1 MQDFTKIN
9 NKKRII
15 SYEHLN
21 KKYDLN
27 FSDYNFGFDW
37 EVFKDFVGDNYARY
51 FTSPTFF
58 KFVSAGRG
66 TNKTWNHLAEKLFFA
81 CNFTDASSNILRR
94 YANTHEDTTFG
105 DTINVCNYLYDKYG
119 IDIGPDNENGII
131 WPKNVKE
138 GVEIVF
144 PSGVRI
150 AFVGYANGNKIMGKV
165 GKGTGILSAWTDEM
179 IHAEEKE
186 ILTDKE
192 LDKRYNNLRVSMFR
206 SKILKVSYEKYTDEN
221 NNEQYNLDNPIAV
234 KELS

>member
-1 MQDFTKIN
+1 MQEFSKIN
-9 NKKRII
+9 NKKRIT

-37 EVFKDFVGDNYARY
+37 EVFKDFVGDSYARY
-51 FTSPTFF
+51 FTSPSFF

-66 TNKTWNHLAEKLFFA
+66 TNKTWNHLVEKLFFA
-81 CNFTDASSNILRR
+81 CNFTDASSVILRR

-119 IDIGPDNENGII
+119 IDIWPDNENGIV

-138 GVEIVF
+138 GGEIVF

-150 AFVGYANGNKIMGKV
+150 AFAGYAK
-165 GKGTGILSAWTDEM
+165 W
-179 IHAEEKE
+179 
-186 ILTDKE
+186 
-192 LDKRYNNLRVSMFR
+192 
-206 SKILKVSYEKYTDEN
+206 
-221 NNEQYNLDNPIAV
+221 
-234 KELS
+234 